1 MCQVNANL
9 PATIIRGG
17 LLCWFAV
24 SFHEALPFLGIDG
37 MYDLGRDESGL
48 MILTPCTN
56 RFAIG
61 AVSGFLPLVM
71 VLRLS
76 KSAEGGHIYF
86 RAKPTFA

>member
-1 MCQVNANL
+1 
-9 PATIIRGG
+9 
-17 LLCWFAV
+17 
-24 SFHEALPFLGIDG
+24 
-37 MYDLGRDESGL
+37 MYDLGSDESGL

-56 RFAIG
+56 CFAIG
-61 AVSGFLPLVM
+61 AVSEFLPLAM